1 MIIPLHSINDRN
13 ISLPNFDTI
22 IKGSEVV
29 PIDLLSSHCLLSIQ
43 FYRKVPRARKLP
55 TVLRNQYCIV
65 ANGKCQSRYYSFR
78 LKALFHYC
86 IDFIPS
92 LCFSCWLHFLPT
104 LPIYFVMCGGTCLLY
119 FPNIDCEGARIKG
132 FFDKTT
138 LDKYTDK
145 MMQMQY
151 LPPYSRSNISL
162 IQQSDDWVGG
172 ILTKNIKKLFLQKLL
187 AKKDSVFPLL

>member
-13 ISLPNFDTI
+13 ISSLPNFDTI
-22 IKGSEVV
+22 IKGSEV
-29 PIDLLSSHCLLSIQ
+29 PIDLLSSHCLLSIH

-92 LCFSCWLHFLPT
+92 LCSCWLYFLPT
-104 LPIYFVMCGGTCLLY
+104 LPIYFVMCGGDLPTVFSEY
-119 FPNIDCEGARIKG
+119 RSIKG

-172 ILTKNIKKLFLQKLL
+172 ILPKNIKKLFL
-187 AKKDSVFPLL
+187 

>member
-29 PIDLLSSHCLLSIQ
+29 PIDLLSSHCWLSIQ

-92 LCFSCWLHFLPT
+92 LCFSCWLYFLPT
-104 LPIYFVMCGGTCLLY
+104 LPIYFVMCGGICLLY
-119 FPNIDCEGARIKG
+119 FPNIEASKASSTRRHWTNIQTRWCKCNTFLLILGRIYHLFSNLMIGWGEYYPKISKKGIGSPGA
-132 FFDKTT
+132 
-138 LDKYTDK
+138 
-145 MMQMQY
+145 
-151 LPPYSRSNISL
+151 IS
-162 IQQSDDWVGG
+162 
-172 ILTKNIKKLFLQKLL
+172 QKRFRFSSLV
-187 AKKDSVFPLL
+187 S